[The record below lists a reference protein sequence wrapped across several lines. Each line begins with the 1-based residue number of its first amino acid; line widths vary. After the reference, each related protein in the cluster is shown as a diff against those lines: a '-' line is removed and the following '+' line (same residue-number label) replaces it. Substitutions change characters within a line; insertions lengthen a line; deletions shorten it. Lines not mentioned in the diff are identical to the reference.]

1 MAESAV
7 RGQDSIREQD
17 RFGPRG
23 DDVTRIAIGV
33 DCGGTKARA
42 VAMDASGQELGR
54 AQGPGAV
61 ATAAEPG
68 AAAAAVAAVCRDAAV
83 SAGLTL
89 PVDVV
94 WAGITGAGREAA
106 RSAVERELSDGG
118 VARAAHVGTDV
129 HAAFHDAFGAGPGAL
144 LIAGTGS
151 IAYGRAEDGREGR
164 VGGWGHHIG
173 DEGSAYAMGREALR
187 RAARAVDGRGSKT
200 TLVDDILLELGVS
213 SMDDVVTWR
222 ATASK
227 GEVAALAPLVTAAAA
242 AGDMIAREIQGKAVE
257 DLERHVVAVLEKLG
271 PWSKAPTVALA
282 GGLLRPGGALRDPLI
297 RSLSRQLLTV
307 FGRDLDPALGA
318 AKLGLGLGRGG
329 SRP

>member
-1 MAESAV
+1 M
-7 RGQDSIREQD
+7 
-17 RFGPRG
+17 
-23 DDVTRIAIGV
+23 TRIAIGV

-42 VAMDASGQELGR
+42 LALDASGQELGR
-54 AQGPGAV
+54 AEGPGAV

-68 AAAAAVAAVCRDAAV
+68 LAAAAVASVCRDAAA

-106 RSAVERELSDGG
+106 RHAVEHALAGGG
-118 VARAAHVGTDV
+118 VGRTAHVGTDV
-129 HAAFHDAFGAGPGAL
+129 HAAFHDAFGAGPGVL
-144 LIAGTGS
+144 LISGTGS

-164 VGGWGHHIG
+164 VGGWGHHLG
-173 DEGSAYAMGREALR
+173 DEGSGYAMGREALR
-187 RAARAVDGRGSKT
+187 RAARAVDGRGAKT
-200 TLVDDILLELGVS
+200 ALVDDILLALGLA

-227 GEVAALAPLVTAAAA
+227 RDVAALAPVVTAAATG
-242 AGDMIAREIQGKAVE
+242 GDTIAREIQGKAVE
-257 DLERHVVAVLEKLG
+257 DLERHILAILEKLG

-282 GGLLRPGGALRDPLI
+282 GGLLRPGRALRDPLI

-307 FGRDLDPALGA
+307 LGRDLDPTMGA